1 MDHDHGFAF
10 LDAANF
16 RITARDLDT
25 MKSDFARLNV
35 ETSKKVLKVFQSR
48 KEGAVHSSGFRQ
60 LPELHAN

>member
-1 MDHDHGFAF
+1 
-10 LDAANF
+10 
-16 RITARDLDT
+16 